1 MIVAMLWNDLSFK
14 DVGSFDVEGNR
25 V

>member
-1 MIVAMLWNDLSFK
+1 MIVAMLWNDLGSK